1 MENEQHTAED
11 ERDEKMAELKEE
23 LAELR
28 KKLPS
33 HGSWPEMEFRIMEI
47 EDEIEEL
54 RG

>member
-1 MENEQHTAED
+1 MTDENKKPD
-11 ERDEKMAELKEE
+11 ERELKMAELKEE